1 MTEPRPGP
9 APENSVGTMRPGPAP
24 APENSMEE
32 IMSSIR
38 RAVAEDGRVGGAAGG
53 AAPVGDDDDILEL
66 TQEVVDDDGRAADA
80 AAAARGGG
88 GLMSPQVAGASTDRF
103 VALAAAVAMQ
113 RSARATEIGHR
124 TVEEMVGDLMRP
136 MIKEWLDA
144 NLPAL
149 VEQLVGRE
157 IDRMSRRA
165 EDELRR

>member
-9 APENSVGTMRPGPAP
+9 APENSVEKMRPGPAP
-24 APENSMEE
+24 VPENSMEE

-38 RAVAEDGRVGGAAGG
+38 RAVAEDGRVGGATGG
-53 AAPVGDDDDILEL
+53 AAPVGDDDILEL
-66 TQEVVDDDGRAADA
+66 TQEVVDDDGPAGTA
-80 AAAARGGG
+80 AAPGGG

>member
-9 APENSVGTMRPGPAP
+9 APENS
-24 APENSMEE
+24 MEE
-32 IMSSIR
+32 ILSSIR
-38 RAVAEDGRVGGAAGG
+38 RVVAEDGRVGGAAEG
-53 AAPVGDDDDILEL
+53 AAPAGDDDILEL
-66 TQEVVDDDGRAADA
+66 TQEVVDDDGPADA
-80 AAAARGGG
+80 TAVAQGRG
-88 GLMSPQVAGASTDRF
+88 GLMSPQVASASTDRF

-113 RSARATEIGHR
+113 WSARATDIGHR

-157 IDRMSRRA
+157 IDRMSRCA

>member
-9 APENSVGTMRPGPAP
+9 APENS
-24 APENSMEE
+24 MEE
-32 IMSSIR
+32 ILSSIR
-38 RAVAEDGRVGGAAGG
+38 RVVTEDGRTGDATEG

-66 TQEVVDDDGRAADA
+66 TQEVVDD
-80 AAAARGGG
+80 G

-103 VALAAAVAMQ
+103 AALAAAAATQ

-124 TVEEMVGDLMRP
+124 TVEDLVGDLMRP

-149 VEQLVGRE
+149 VERLVGHE

>member
-9 APENSVGTMRPGPAP
+9 APENS
-24 APENSMEE
+24 MEE
-32 IMSSIR
+32 ILSSIR
-38 RAVAEDGRVGGAAGG
+38 QVVAEDGRVGDAAEG
-53 AAPVGDDDDILEL
+53 AAPAGDDDILEL
-66 TQEVVDDDGRAADA
+66 TQEVVDDDGPADA
-80 AAAARGGG
+80 AAVAQGRG
-88 GLMSPQVAGASTDRF
+88 GLMSPQVASASTDRF

-113 RSARATEIGHR
+113 RSARATDIGHR